1 MNNISRVVSAAARR
15 RPPAAAFSS
24 SAAKLSQRGFAVA
37 ASQQVASQWHHGSE
51 NHGYSTRVGGLL
63 AAAAA
68 VVGASAI
75 ASNDRAD
82 CCGIAGVVGGSG
94 DARDFLLEGLTIL
107 KNRGYDSAGIATVS
121 GNPADGLVSV
131 VKNKWCY
138 QCLLKLFSRHPS
150 SIAYIKNHDKTIYL

>member
-1 MNNISRVVSAAARR
+1 M
-15 RPPAAAFSS
+15 
-24 SAAKLSQRGFAVA
+24 
-37 ASQQVASQWHHGSE
+37 
-51 NHGYSTRVGGLL
+51 
-63 AAAAA
+63 
-68 VVGASAI
+68 VGASAI

-131 VKNKWCY
+131 VKRNGCY
-138 QCLLKLFSRHPS
+138 
-150 SIAYIKNHDKTIYL
+150 